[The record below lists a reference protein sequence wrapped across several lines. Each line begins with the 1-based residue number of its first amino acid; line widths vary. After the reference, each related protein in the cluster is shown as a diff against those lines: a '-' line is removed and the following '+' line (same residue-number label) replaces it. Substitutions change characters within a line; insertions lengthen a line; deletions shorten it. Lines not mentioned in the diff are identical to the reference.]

1 MPGARLGRTVTAHL
15 CTLLTLTGV
24 APSVALA
31 ANEKEACVHAVDRAQ
46 VARLD
51 GKLREARE
59 GLMTCA
65 RPVCPTA
72 IREDCTRWLAEV
84 EASLP
89 SVVIEAVWA
98 DGRPATALSVMLDG
112 EPLPEAGDAHAVTLD
127 PGAHTF
133 RFEAPGASPIELR
146 NVVHEGERSRV
157 IHVTFTPVA
166 PPAPAPAP
174 GAPPPAAA
182 SAPEPTLHY
191 APMPPAMWQPTP
203 AETHEGSGARGPVPV
218 PAYVLGGFALVGFGG
233 FAYFGL
239 SGTSRLDT
247 LRTTCVHTCSPSD
260 VTSARNEILVGDIL
274 GFAALAATGVA
285 TLLVL
290 TRPHVAA
297 HH

>member
-1 MPGARLGRTVTAHL
+1 MRGAPFLKTITTHL
-15 CTLLTLTGV
+15 CALLVLAGAT
-24 APSVALA
+24 PSVARA

-59 GLMTCA
+59 GLLTCA
-65 RPVCPTA
+65 RPVCPSA
-72 IREDCTRWLAEV
+72 IRADCTRWLAEV

-98 DGRPATALSVMLDG
+98 DGHPVTAVSVTLDG
-112 EPLPEAGDAHAVTLD
+112 EPLPEPGDGHAVTLD

-133 RFEAPGASPIELR
+133 RFEVAGASPVELR
-146 NVVHEGERSRV
+146 NVVHEGERNRI
-157 IHVTFTPVA
+157 IHVTLTPIA
-166 PPAPAPAP
+166 PPSLAPP
-174 GAPPPAAA
+174 PPPAAP
-182 SAPEPTLHY
+182 APEPTLRY
-191 APMPPAMWQPTP
+191 TPMPPAMWQPSA
-203 AETHEGSGARGPVPV
+203 AETSEGSPARGPIPA

-239 SGTSRLDT
+239 AGTNRLDT
-247 LRTTCVHTCSPSD
+247 LRSTCVHTCSPSD
-260 VTSARNEILVGDIL
+260 VTSARSEILVGDVL
-274 GFAALAATGVA
+274 GLAALAATGVA

-290 TRPHVAA
+290 TRPRVSA

>member
-1 MPGARLGRTVTAHL
+1 MRGAPFVKAATARLRALAALVAFAALSGA
-15 CTLLTLTGV
+15 
-24 APSVALA
+24 APSVAFA

-59 GLMTCA
+59 GLLTCA

-72 IREDCTRWLAEV
+72 IREDCARWLAEV

-98 DGRPATALSVMLDG
+98 DGHAATAVSVTVDG

-133 RFEAPGASPIELR
+133 RFEAAGASPIELR
-146 NVVHEGERSRV
+146 NVLHDGERNRV
-157 IHVTFTPVA
+157 LHVTFTPL
-166 PPAPAPAP
+166 
-174 GAPPPAAA
+174 PPPSLAPVPPP
-182 SAPEPTLHY
+182 PEPTLRY
-191 APMPPAMWQPTP
+191 SPMPPAMWQPSP
-203 AETHEGSGARGPVPV
+203 AETREGARERGPIPV

-239 SGTSRLDT
+239 AGTNRLDT
-247 LRTTCVHTCSPSD
+247 LRSTCVHTCSPSD
-260 VTSARNEILVGDIL
+260 VTSARTEILVGDIL
-274 GFAALAATGVA
+274 GLAALAATGVA

-290 TRPHVAA
+290 TRPHVSAQR
-297 HH
+297 